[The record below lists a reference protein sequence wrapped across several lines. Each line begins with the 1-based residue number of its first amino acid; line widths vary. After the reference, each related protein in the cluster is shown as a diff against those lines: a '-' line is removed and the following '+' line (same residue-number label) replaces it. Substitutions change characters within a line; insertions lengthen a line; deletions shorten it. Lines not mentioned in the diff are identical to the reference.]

1 MGRGTAVPCGPDIIG
16 SMAAPGKHRRR
27 EPIASAAVYA
37 LCEPGSASPTSDVV
51 RYIGQTRHGVSARW
65 RQHLRRPA
73 GAVAEWIQSL
83 DDEPV
88 VLLLDDMAGANMI
101 DLTTREHDRID
112 EYRARGAVL
121 LNTAG
126 RPPYARPGR
135 SDSA

>member
-1 MGRGTAVPCGPDIIG
+1 
-16 SMAAPGKHRRR
+16 MAAPGKHRRR
-27 EPIASAAVYA
+27 EPIAGAAVYA
-37 LCEPGSASPTSDVV
+37 LCEPGSTNPTPDVV

-73 GAVAEWIQSL
+73 GPVAEWLKSL
-83 DDEPV
+83 DGEPV

-112 EYRARGAVL
+112 EYRASGAVL
-121 LNTAG
+121 LNTAR
-126 RPPYARPGR
+126 RPPYAQPGR